1 MLEENIRQIRKEFPV
16 LEKKVYLDTASTG
29 PFHRRIYSAARK
41 AFDQRLEDGLS
52 IASYKEWVAAA
63 DRAREDIAGVF
74 NGRAEELAYT
84 KNASEGINFASRLIP
99 FRPGDNVVMPDI
111 SFPSNSYAIL
121 NLKKEGVNVKWVPSE
136 RGMIPLETLL
146 GQVDER
152 TRAIF
157 VSHVEYASGFSH
169 ELDRIGEFCS
179 EKGIIFH
186 VDCTQSIMAL
196 KIDVRK
202 SHIDMMSSAVYK
214 WPCCPLGVG
223 FFYCSRELLESI
235 SPESVG
241 WFGMCDRWDMPH
253 PPLEMDLASTA
264 RCLETGSPN
273 FSGVFAMRE
282 AARIYMDLGPDPVQE
297 RILGLNAYLEE
308 SLLEE
313 GVEVMGP
320 FQECNRSGILYA
332 CFPYEAELGK
342 ILQRE
347 NIQINLGGGKARI
360 ATHYFNTMRDIDRLV
375 EAVREARG

>member
-1 MLEENIRQIRKEFPV
+1 MLEDRIRDIRKNFPV
-16 LEKKVYLDTASTG
+16 LQKKVYLDTATTG
-29 PFHRRIYSAARK
+29 PFHKGIYAAAVK
-41 AFDQRLEDGLS
+41 AFDQRLEEGLS
-52 IASYKEWVAAA
+52 IPSYKEWVEAA
-63 DRAREDIAGVF
+63 DHARTEIAGVF
-74 NGRAEELAYT
+74 NGDPAGLAYT

-111 SFPSNSYAIL
+111 SFPSNPYAIL
-121 NLKKEGVNVKWVPSE
+121 NLKKEGVTVKWVPSK

-146 GQVDER
+146 GHVDGK

-157 VSHVEYASGFSH
+157 ISHVEYASGFAH
-169 ELDRIGEFCS
+169 ELDKIGEFCS
-179 EKGIIFH
+179 GKGIIFH

-223 FFYCSRELLESI
+223 FFYCSGEFLRTI

-241 WFGMCDRWDMPH
+241 WFGMSDRWDMPH
-253 PPLEMDLASTA
+253 PPLEMKLASTA

-282 AARIYMDLGPDPVQE
+282 AAGIYMDLGPDAVQE

-308 SLLEE
+308 SLVEE

-332 CFPYEAELGK
+332 CFPYEEKLGK

-347 NIQINLGGGKARI
+347 NIQVNLGGGKARI
-360 ATHYFNTMRDIDRLV
+360 ATHYFNTREDIDRLV